1 MNKKKLSPTLKK
13 LYKPF
18 QAVFG
23 FSLVVCFIQTL
34 IQLMLENG
42 IPINSLTET
51 IGFVLLWI
59 CVIFGYIGYKCILPL
74 WVSAALITI
83 SVAWAIMDKN
93 AKNVFNLRLWIT
105 VALIFVSSVLQ
116 YNLLLQH
123 F

>member
-18 QAVFG
+18 QVVFG
-23 FSLVVCFIQTL
+23 FSLVVWFIQTF

-42 IPINSLTET
+42 IPINSLAET

-59 CVIFGYIGYKCILPL
+59 SVIFGYIGFMCIIPIL
-74 WVSAALITI
+74 VSVALLTI
-83 SVAWAIMDKN
+83 SIAWAIMDKN

-105 VALIFVSSVLQ
+105 IALIIVSSILQ
-116 YNLLLQH
+116 YNLTLSC

>member
-1 MNKKKLSPTLKK
+1 MNKKKLSPTLRK

-18 QAVFG
+18 QVVLG
-23 FSLVVCFIQTL
+23 FSLVVWFIQTF

-42 IPINSLTET
+42 IPINSLAET

-59 CVIFGYIGYKCILPL
+59 SVIFGYIGFMCIIPIL
-74 WVSAALITI
+74 VSVALLTI
-83 SVAWAIMDKN
+83 SIAWAIMDKN

-105 VALIFVSSVLQ
+105 IALIIVSSILQ
-116 YNLLLQH
+116 YNLTLSC